1 MASTIAQRTVLARPA
16 RATRLPFA
24 GRAVR
29 TLAAR
34 RAALT
39 AHNPRQVAVPL
50 IGPALLALGARARFD
65 VQLSWPLLDSFPRR
79 GLMWIRGGRLH
90 VSGRFGEAL
99 SGQPQVHVVQA
110 WLSAGDAAR

>member
-16 RATRLPFA
+16 RVTRLPFT

-50 IGPALLALGARARFD
+50 IGPALLALVVAPALKVATGGLHSHID
-65 VQLSWPLLDSFPRR
+65 YTSFV
-79 GLMWIRGGRLH
+79 GVGGRA
-90 VSGRFGEAL
+90 GR
-99 SGQPQVHVVQA
+99 SPQLRVRRPERDRR
-110 WLSAGDAAR
+110 SP